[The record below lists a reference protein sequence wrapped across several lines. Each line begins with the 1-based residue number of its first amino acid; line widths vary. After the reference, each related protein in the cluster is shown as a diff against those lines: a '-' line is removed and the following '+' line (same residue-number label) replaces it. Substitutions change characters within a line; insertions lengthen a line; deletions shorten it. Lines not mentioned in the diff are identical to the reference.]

1 MLVNFKAIGLM
12 FAAEVD
18 YNPGSPGRLTGH
30 PDNRE
35 PSDPATIEFNELD
48 AVAMCSNAMFLLES
62 DIGALIEDAAIL
74 AIEKELK
81 NG

>member
-1 MLVNFKAIGLM
+1 MLVSFKAIGLS
-12 FAAEVD
+12 FAANVD
-18 YNPGSPGRLTGH
+18 YYPGYHGRLTGH

-35 PSDPATIEFNELD
+35 PSDPATIEFNELETG
-48 AVAMCSNAMFLLES
+48 AMCSNAMFLLES
-62 DIGALIEDAAIL
+62 NIASLIEDAAIL

>member
-1 MLVNFKAIGLM
+1 MLISFKAIGLN
-12 FAAEVD
+12 FAANVD
-18 YNPGSPGRLTGH
+18 YYPGYHGRLTGH

-35 PSDPATIEFNELD
+35 PSEPAAIEFNELE
-48 AVAMCSNAMFLLES
+48 AGAMCSDAMFLLES
-62 DIGALIEDAAIL
+62 DIGTLIEDAAIL